1 MKPLSLNMSRY
12 RKVAEDTEKST
23 LQQHDTGHTIT
34 IAHKALPREER
45 NYLKALPLYDADKAD
60 PVQAHAMAKGGK
72 VNASY
77 GDAIEERG
85 DKEQDAEDENVESNP
100 NYKEQVAQA
109 LQSKYVPRGTISAKD
124 AKGEMTGAIKKR
136 AHFASGGDT
145 SNDLPNPVPS
155 DGGTNDSATPPP
167 VVVNVGAPQVPASP
181 ATPAPVAATP
191 DTQQQGGVASPQE
204 SGDGLSEA
212 QSQLDQATQEPQGTS
227 PETSVQNAQVPKD
240 ISFTGG
246 VGQQVKGQ
254 LQTAQALG
262 ALGAK
267 QALIEEHAAA
277 ERGIL
282 SKHFEDSMNQL
293 NTERMANMQ
302 DVQSGMVDPSKYWDN
317 HSKVATGLG
326 LIIAGFNPTNK
337 PNAAL
342 EFLQNN
348 IQRDTQ
354 AQMSNLG
361 AKQDLLAHTV
371 QQFGNVRAGAE
382 FANIL
387 KTDQIAHQ
395 LQAAAAQ
402 SQNAQQAG
410 AFNTLAGQLLQS
422 SSQRMIPLAAMQGA
436 MGAMRNGTDPSQILP
451 QLRVAAPEMAKTVEE
466 HLFPSGTAGGGGTTD
481 RPVTP
486 EAAKQVASQSNVLMK
501 TQALQNWIDNNTIG
515 GVLNPA
521 HRGEGEALA
530 AELAQFYRQGTG
542 ASTSEAEQ
550 KTIQNFINPKPTGF
564 LSAYME
570 DPKLHAL
577 AGSMHDS
584 ISAIKSQFGF
594 HPFAG
599 PTSQEAQPQ
608 GTPTPESN
616 IQMREGKP
624 YKSMYS
630 PKLKK
635 NVLVPA

>member
-12 RKVAEDTEKST
+12 RKVGEDTEKST

-34 IAHKALPREER
+34 IAHKALPREQR
-45 NYLKALPLYDADKAD
+45 NYLRALPLYDADKAD
-60 PVQAHAMAKGGK
+60 PVQAKSMADGGK

-85 DKEQDAEDENVESNP
+85 DKEKQDAEDENVESNP

-109 LQSKYVPRGTISAKD
+109 LQSKYQNVPRGTLSKD
-124 AKGEMTGAIKKR
+124 AKGELTGAMKKR
-136 AHFASGGDT
+136 ANYASGDQV
-145 SNDLPNPVPS
+145 SANDLPNPVPS
-155 DGGTNDSATPPP
+155 DGGSDTPPPP
-167 VVVNVGAPQVPASP
+167 VVVNVGTPQTPASP
-181 ATPAPVAATP
+181 ATPAPVVAAP
-191 DTQQQGGVASPQE
+191 DQQGVTSPQE
-204 SGDGLSEA
+204 SDGGLDQA
-212 QSQLDQATQEPQGTS
+212 QSQLDESNEPPQTAG

-282 SKHFEDSMNQL
+282 SKHFEESMNQL
-293 NTERMANMQ
+293 NTERLANAQ

-317 HSKVATGLG
+317 HSKMATGLG

-395 LQAAAAQ
+395 LQAAAAR

-436 MGAMRNGTDPSQILP
+436 MGAMRSGTDPSQILP

-486 EAAKQVASQSNVLMK
+486 EASKQVAAQSNVLMK
-501 TQALQNWIDNNTIG
+501 TQALQNWIDANTVG
-515 GVLNPA
+515 GVLSPA

-577 AGSMHDS
+577 TGSMNDS
-584 ISAIKSQFGF
+584 IRSIKNQFGF
-594 HPFAG
+594 HPFNG
-599 PTSQEAQPQ
+599 PVNQESPQP
-608 GTPTPESN
+608 TPTPESAT
-616 IQMREGKP
+616 QMRDGKP
-624 YKSMYS
+624 YKSVYS